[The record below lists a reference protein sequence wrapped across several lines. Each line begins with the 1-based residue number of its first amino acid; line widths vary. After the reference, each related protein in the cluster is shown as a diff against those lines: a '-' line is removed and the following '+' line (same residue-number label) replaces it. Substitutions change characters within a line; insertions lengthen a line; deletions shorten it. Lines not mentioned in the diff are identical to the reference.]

1 MTGGTPTGNHL
12 DTGSNTGAGTALVVE
27 DNAETREW
35 LCHCLRAALP
45 DGRVIATESLRN
57 ALAAVQSESFS
68 LALVDLGLP
77 DGSGLDVIRA
87 IRRSEKGRS
96 TYIVVATISDDDKS
110 VFTALKSGA
119 QGYILKDQDRDR
131 IVSYLRGIPL
141 GNVPLS
147 NQVARRLVEHF
158 NGSVDALEEAALAPR
173 EQDVLR
179 FIAKG
184 FSVADAAGILGLQT
198 STVKGYVKSLYAK
211 LGINSR
217 AEATSEAIRLG
228 LLDVS

>member
-1 MTGGTPTGNHL
+1 MTGGT
-12 DTGSNTGAGTALVVE
+12 SLVVE

-35 LCHCLRAALP
+35 LCHCLRIALP
-45 DGRVIATESLRN
+45 DGRIVAREDLSG
-57 ALAAVQSESFS
+57 ALEAVRSETFS

-87 IRRSEKGRS
+87 LRRSEHGRS
-96 TYIVVATISDDDKS
+96 TYIVVATISDDDQS
-110 VFTALKSGA
+110 VFAALKSGA

-131 IVSYLRGIPL
+131 IVGYLQGIPQ
-141 GNVPLS
+141 GDVPLS

-158 NGSVDALEEAALAPR
+158 NDKAHSLQEAGLAPR
-173 EQDVLR
+173 EEDVLR

-184 FSVADAAGILGLQT
+184 FSVADTAGILGLQA

-211 LGINSR
+211 LGIGSR

-228 LLDVS
+228 LVDVD